1 MTGLQ
6 SIKNYLVEDVVV
18 LFHGEGADDPALVQ
32 EVAVDLC
39 AVKGTVA
46 DLNLDKVSD
55 PMRMKCLVLKFG
67 QALWRLVLSFFSSSS
82 LTKEGLTLTRH
93 GTSYHHL

>member
-6 SIKNYLVEDVVV
+6 SIKSYLVEDVVV

-46 DLNLDKVSD
+46 DLNLNEVSD
-55 PMRMKCLVLKFG
+55 PTKMKCLVL
-67 QALWRLVLSFFSSSS
+67 RLMVSKLYGVWSRHFSPLRPSP
-82 LTKEGLTLTRH
+82 KKG
-93 GTSYHHL
+93 